1 MNLKRLP
8 LAALALIAAISLNAE
23 EITTPTGV
31 KMVKIEGGTFE
42 MGAGSSEK
50 DAQPVRQVK
59 ISSFYMDASE
69 VTQESY
75 TSLMGVNPSKFNGP
89 KLPVERTRW
98 TDAARYCNARSKKEG
113 LTPCYDEKTWKCDFN
128 ANGYRLPTEAEWEY
142 ASRAGSKDKYYFPEG
157 KSGLAKNVW
166 FRKTSGKKTHDAG
179 TKAANAFGLFDMY
192 GNVSEWCND
201 FYAEDYYAK
210 GENDNP
216 QGPASGEKRVLR
228 GGSWDDRESKCD
240 SVTRQKDSPTTA
252 DICQGYDT
260 YGFRCVRKAQ

>member
-1 MNLKRLP
+1 
-8 LAALALIAAISLNAE
+8 
-23 EITTPTGV
+23 
-31 KMVKIEGGTFE
+31 MVKIEGGTFE

-59 ISSFYMDASE
+59 ISSFYMDANE

-128 ANGYRLPTEAEWEY
+128 ANGSRLPTEAEWEY
-142 ASRAGSKDKYYFPEG
+142 ASRAGCKDKYYFPEG

-260 YGFRCVRKAQ
+260 YGFRCVKKTQ